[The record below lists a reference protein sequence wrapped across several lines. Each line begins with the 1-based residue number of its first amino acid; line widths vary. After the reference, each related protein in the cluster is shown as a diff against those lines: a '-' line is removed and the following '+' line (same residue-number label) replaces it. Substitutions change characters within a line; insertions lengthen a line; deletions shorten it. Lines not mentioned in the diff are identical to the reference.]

1 MKKVEFL
8 SVRGVPAELKYKF
21 RLACLKQKR
30 TVGKEIIRIM
40 QEYVEK
46 VKLENKQ

>member
-8 SVRGVPAELKYKF
+8 SVRGVPAELKYRF
-21 RLACLKQKR
+21 RLACLRQKR

-40 QEYVEK
+40 QEYVDKAKGES
-46 VKLENKQ
+46 KQ